1 MVTNSFIYRYK
12 DIIIKKYWY
21 CTELAI
27 SDDVF
32 DILHTIDNK
41 HLINLY
47 ELFTIISDEEYEQ
60 KYKSFLHKKFS
71 KDGYT
76 AKYYQQDS
84 INPILEKSY
93 YLIKNIDEL
102 KELIDILSNYHIL
115 MEDTKIEN
123 SIIQKGQIVI
133 IDPDYYKLSNLDI
146 KTIKENNYKELLK
159 LLQSLFEHF
168 LVDKKC
174 EVIDYFDKLQDGNPI
189 ESVSHFEKSLKQV
202 KKPIEIINR

>member
-60 KYKSFLHKKFS
+60 KYKSF
-71 KDGYT
+71 Y
-76 AKYYQQDS
+76 
-84 INPILEKSY
+84 
-93 YLIKNIDEL
+93 IKNFQRMDIQQNIISKIL
-102 KELIDILSNYHIL
+102 LIQY
-115 MEDTKIEN
+115 
-123 SIIQKGQIVI
+123 
-133 IDPDYYKLSNLDI
+133 
-146 KTIKENNYKELLK
+146 
-159 LLQSLFEHF
+159 
-168 LVDKKC
+168 
-174 EVIDYFDKLQDGNPI
+174 
-189 ESVSHFEKSLKQV
+189 
-202 KKPIEIINR
+202 